1 MTSSTA
7 KNSSRQTEYD
17 LTISPLPCKKKKRKI
32 LMKSLS
38 KNGMPQ
44 IIRTFSE
51 IRSCSILQKH
61 KSVSICWTFS
71 KKGQF
76 SFVSQQPPNF

>member
-7 KNSSRQTEYD
+7 KNSSQQTEYD
-17 LTISPLPCKKKKRKI
+17 LTISPLPCKKKRKI

-38 KNGMPQ
+38 KNGGPQ

-71 KKGQF
+71 KTL
-76 SFVSQQPPNF
+76 SFLLFHNNYPTFD